1 MICSW
6 VWILYFISKEKESL
20 LFLSILLKSSVFFT
34 LSQNAHHFYVF
45 EEPIF
50 SSKMVRRD
58 ECEFSHFVIHP
69 GHGRRY
75 VPFAFISTKPV
86 LSFARPQCFAL
97 YQRKKNPRFV
107 PWTRTYRRLHKKH
120 QDDAK
125 TKRRRTKVSRAPR
138 AIVGLDLPTLQETRA
153 KNKKVDRSAK
163 GAAVRAEVAARKAAK
178 K

>member
-1 MICSW
+1 
-6 VWILYFISKEKESL
+6 
-20 LFLSILLKSSVFFT
+20 
-34 LSQNAHHFYVF
+34 
-45 EEPIF
+45 
-50 SSKMVRRD
+50 MVRRD

-75 VPFAFISTKPV
+75 VPFAFISTKPI
-86 LSFARPQCFAL
+86 LSFARPKCFAL

-107 PWTRTYRRLHKKH
+107 PWSRTYRRLHKKH

>member
-1 MICSW
+1 MGYC
-6 VWILYFISKEKESL
+6 
-20 LFLSILLKSSVFFT
+20 VFFIHKT
-34 LSQNAHHFYVF
+34 QLYNKSTKKQNFF
-45 EEPIF
+45 QTTKKKF
-50 SSKMVRRD
+50 KMVRRD

-75 VPFAFISTKPV
+75 VPWS
-86 LSFARPQCFAL
+86 
-97 YQRKKNPRFV
+97 
-107 PWTRTYRRLHKKH
+107 RTYRRLHKKH

>member
-1 MICSW
+1 MGF
-6 VWILYFISKEKESL
+6 LYFIVFYTKKISFYFSKTKKNLEK
-20 LFLSILLKSSVFFT
+20 
-34 LSQNAHHFYVF
+34 NHN
-45 EEPIF
+45 
-50 SSKMVRRD
+50 KMVRRD

-75 VPFAFISTKPV
+75 VPFAFISTKPI
-86 LSFARPQCFAL
+86 LSFARPKCFAL

-107 PWTRTYRRLHKKH
+107 PWSRTYRRLHKKH

>member
-1 MICSW
+1 
-6 VWILYFISKEKESL
+6 
-20 LFLSILLKSSVFFT
+20 
-34 LSQNAHHFYVF
+34 
-45 EEPIF
+45 
-50 SSKMVRRD
+50 MVRRD

-75 VPFAFISTKPV
+75 VPFAFISTKPI
-86 LSFARPQCFAL
+86 LSFQSPKNFEL
-97 YQRKKNPRFV
+97 YKRKKNPRFV
-107 PWTRTYRRLHKKH
+107 AWTRTYRRLHKKH
-120 QDDAK
+120 ADEGKA
-125 TKRRRTKVSRAPR
+125 KRRSKKVSRAPR